1 MKISIST
8 KTFRDKSKV
17 WYYLEWGR
25 LKGQRRATSI
35 FTFTKPKDLIQK
47 NHNKEALAIL
57 EKNRSQMILDSQ
69 SINSVYVPQHKLKT
83 NFLDFYSEFVRLNP
97 TKGNRHLASSRNAF
111 EKFISKDFITP
122 VEVTE
127 SLCEGFRNYLLSNF
141 SGETPANY
149 FMRLKRVLKAAKKEG
164 YFINDPA
171 GNIAAKSNKNKIIK
185 EILREDDYLILM
197 NTPCTNYEVKK
208 AFVFSLYTGLRWI
221 DVKSLK
227 WENLKEKSIMLQ
239 QHKTGI
245 NLEIPLHEIA
255 LRILGER

>member
-83 NFLDFYSEFVRLNP
+83 NFLDFYSEFVSLNP

>member
-1 MKISIST
+1 MS
-8 KTFRDKSKV
+8 F
-17 WYYLEWGR
+17 
-25 LKGQRRATSI
+25 
-35 FTFTKPKDLIQK
+35 
-47 NHNKEALAIL
+47 
-57 EKNRSQMILDSQ
+57 
-69 SINSVYVPQHKLKT
+69 
-83 NFLDFYSEFVRLNP
+83 
-97 TKGNRHLASSRNAF
+97 
-111 EKFISKDFITP
+111 
-122 VEVTE
+122 
-127 SLCEGFRNYLLSNF
+127 
-141 SGETPANY
+141 
-149 FMRLKRVLKAAKKEG
+149 KRILKAAKKER

-221 DVKSLK
+221 DDKSLK